1 MGGLWQKKALAET
14 KAWGCNCVFV
24 ESCWNSKWSPSLT
37 QKPAVPKQL
46 SEFTT
51 LGLRTP
57 QLWAPPE
64 QDTYKERKLLGEERS
79 FAFASKR
86 RLSPCLFLPQHFP
99 TSRRPLPGTKFYS
112 FVIISHRT
120 KTMLCLA
127 SQAGGVVPLLLKQS
141 YRLSFWPLSFGHPT
155 GIPGDNFFLKKIC
168 YLVFCY
174 FILWEIAQKLDFE
187 SRGVSLWSGKGSA
200 QAAWVLSFKSAR

>member
-37 QKPAVPKQL
+37 HKPVVPKQL
-46 SEFTT
+46 SEFAT

-64 QDTYKERKLLGEERS
+64 QDTYNRTKAARGRKIFCFCFQKKVEPL
-79 FAFASKR
+79 FVFASA
-86 RLSPCLFLPQHFP
+86 FP
-99 TSRRPLPGTKFYS
+99 YQQETITRDNS

-141 YRLSFWPLSFGHPT
+141 YRLSFWPLSLGHPT
-155 GIPGDNFFLKKIC
+155 GIPGDNFFLKIC